1 MNTTAPTTE
10 APVLRLLN
18 VESAYGPIR
27 AIRGVS
33 LQVRRGEI
41 ATVLGSNGAGKTTIL
56 KTISG
61 IIDPRKGSVE
71 FKGEDITAQDPAAIV
86 RRGLMHVPEGR
97 EVFPLL
103 SVRDNLLM
111 GAYTRSDRDG
121 VARDMEM
128 VFNYFPILRER
139 AAQDAGLLSG
149 GQQQMLVIARALMT
163 APRLLAIDEPSL
175 GLAPRVTDQVYEAL
189 LRLREERGLT
199 LLIVEQSATR
209 AALVGARMLMLREGR
224 VVLAGDPRG
233 MSAERIERAYFGY
246 EEAHA

>member
-1 MNTTAPTTE
+1 MSLLRIEALTVRHGGITALDKQTLE
-10 APVLRLLN
+10 VA
-18 VESAYGPIR
+18 A
-27 AIRGVS
+27 
-33 LQVRRGEI
+33 GEI
-41 ATVLGSNGAGKTTIL
+41 VMVTGPNGAGKSSLMSCIAGHVKSWQGHVVLDGRDVTGRAPEHI
-56 KTISG
+56 
-61 IIDPRKGSVE
+61 
-71 FKGEDITAQDPAAIV
+71 AAL
-86 RRGLMHVPEGR
+86 GLSMVPEGR
-97 EVFPLL
+97 HVFGAMTVLENLRVGCGLRRDAAAARRDLDYVMDVFPLL
-103 SVRDNLLM
+103 
-111 GAYTRSDRDG
+111 
-121 VARDMEM
+121 
-128 VFNYFPILRER
+128 RER
-139 AAQDAGLLSG
+139 AQAQAGLLSG